1 MCTPDRQV
9 NPPEPPPEQKP
20 DIDRVLSLA
29 VELTSC
35 PDHLV
40 PDLIKEAKEMD
51 RDDLEECFVE
61 LVEVARHLKEE
72 IRSFDALFGKTY

>member
-1 MCTPDRQV
+1 MCIPDRQI

-20 DIDRVLSLA
+20 DIERTLALA
-29 VELTSC
+29 VELTTC

-51 RDDLEECFVE
+51 RDGLEECFVE
-61 LVEVARHLKEE
+61 LVETARHWKGEAG
-72 IRSFDALFGKTY
+72 ALGKLFEVN